1 MIIIIFCGDISPK
14 KYMILNWDKKPI
26 TWGKRFGSSWNKDAS
41 HPKVLREVPAAM

>member
-14 KYMILNWDKKPI
+14 KYMII
-26 TWGKRFGSSWNKDAS
+26 TWGKRFGSSWNKDVS